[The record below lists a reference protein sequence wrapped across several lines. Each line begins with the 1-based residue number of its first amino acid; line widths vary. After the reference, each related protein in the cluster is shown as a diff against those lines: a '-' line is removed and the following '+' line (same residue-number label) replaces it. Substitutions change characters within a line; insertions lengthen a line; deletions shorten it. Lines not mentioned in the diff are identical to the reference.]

1 MRTLSKD
8 ELRDRRRAAHAAM
21 NAAREQQLQLRG
33 KENTAARCEWAWIF
47 QKCRKEFNRLH
58 RITEVRA

>member
-1 MRTLSKD
+1 MLTLSKD
-8 ELRDRRRAAHAAM
+8 ELRDRRRATYAAM
-21 NAAREQQLQLRG
+21 TTAREQQQQLRG

-47 QKCRKEFNRLH
+47 QKCRKEFNRLC